1 MMRWYSSSAAYAEPT
16 MIAPNSPWKKPSV
29 RPAYIGLPC
38 RREPAV
44 PPSTGRSTM
53 NARAVCD
60 AGIHASSIW
69 MLCEPLP
76 RIPSTPC
83 QSSRRSNW
91 SAEMTNI
98 RPGSC
103 GSSGCRRVWPM
114 KCVEYGIP
122 EA

>member
-1 MMRWYSSSAAYAEPT
+1 

-38 RREPAV
+38 RREPTV

-53 NARAVCD
+53 NTRAVCE

-76 RIPSTPC
+76 RMPEHAVPVVEALELVGGDDEHEAGVL
-83 QSSRRSNW
+83 RVL
-91 SAEMTNI
+91 
-98 RPGSC
+98 
-103 GSSGCRRVWPM
+103 GCRSVWPM